1 MRQTISI
8 LFLLLLFSCSKE
20 SRFVRQ
26 IEGSWLLDRMQ
37 VTDGQLVQHVLE
49 DASGSLDLNFAD
61 ASSDG
66 FTDFYLNIN
75 AQLFLFSLQFQGEDL
90 LYLPDSDELV
100 MGTGDERMTYKVI
113 LQTKKDLVLEYYD
126 ALNFQLRKFVFIKEE

>member
-1 MRQTISI
+1 M
-8 LFLLLLFSCSKE
+8 LLSCSKE

-26 IEGSWLLDRMQ
+26 IEGSWSLDRMQ

-49 DASGSLDLNFAD
+49 DANGSLDLNFED
-61 ASSDG
+61 ATSEG

-75 AQLFLFSLQFQGEDL
+75 AQLFLFSVQFQGEDL
-90 LYLPDSDELV
+90 RYVPDSDELI
-100 MGTGDERMTYKVI
+100 MGAGDERMQYKVI

>member
-1 MRQTISI
+1 
-8 LFLLLLFSCSKE
+8 
-20 SRFVRQ
+20 
-26 IEGSWLLDRMQ
+26 MQ

-126 ALNFQLRKFVFIKEE
+126 ALNFQLRKFVFVKEE